1 MSDLTRLDVSD
12 HLTDDDII
20 IEYLCAAAEDENTE
34 VFIAALGEVAKA
46 RGMTD
51 VARATGLGRESLY
64 KSLSTNGRPGFATV
78 NAVLRA
84 LGLRFTVTVQ
94 DSAGTLT

>member
-1 MSDLTRLDVSD
+1 MSDLTRLDVSK
-12 HLTDDDII
+12 HLTDDDLI
-20 IEYLCAAAEDENTE
+20 IEYLSAAAEDENTE

-51 VARATGLGRESLY
+51 IARETGLGRESLY
-64 KSLSTNGRPGFATV
+64 KSLSANGRPGFATV

-84 LGLRFTVTVQ
+84 LGLRFTVTAHDGVATQ
-94 DSAGTLT
+94 N